1 MAFEYV
7 VDRESK
13 FGTIVFDSINIHEL
27 PQPRQD
33 DIKGRLDEV
42 GIVNKHRLVKI
53 QRTAF
58 IVYRIRLWFDKNGYS
73 DNWEILFTTNLKEL
87 A

>member
-58 IVYRIRLWFDKNGYS
+58 IVYRLRTWLDENV
-73 DNWEILFTTNLKEL
+73 
-87 A
+87 

>member
-13 FGTIVFDSINIHEL
+13 FGTIVFESINIHEL

-42 GIVNKHRLVKI
+42 GIVTSIDL
-53 QRTAF
+53 
-58 IVYRIRLWFDKNGYS
+58 
-73 DNWEILFTTNLKEL
+73 
-87 A
+87 